1 MNHWKISIID
11 LGHKGIIWSIRLSAP
26 MENILLVLIGNMK
39 KMDLC
44 YTIFNT
50 LYIVGDIERGGEDI
64 MLALKE
70 TFKEISTNKKG
81 CTT

>member
-1 MNHWKISIID
+1 MKIDYIMSCGIKGLTNKQTRKRFESLKISIID

-44 YTIFNT
+44 YTIFSM
-50 LYIVGDIERGGEDI
+50 LYIVGDI
-64 MLALKE
+64 
-70 TFKEISTNKKG
+70 
-81 CTT
+81 